1 MPLGRAWSVALVG
14 LDGRLVEVE
23 ADLGGGL
30 PGIKMIGLPDA
41 GRREAKDRVRSA
53 IRNSGQH
60 WPEDKLT
67 LGLFPAN
74 LPKLGSAYDL
84 AIAVAIQW
92 SRSDERQQRRRD
104 RHVDRVGDVELD
116 AYNEELQRLAE
127 RDARVASRGN

>member
-1 MPLGRAWSVALVG
+1 MGEIPTLV
-14 LDGRLVEVE
+14 
-23 ADLGGGL
+23 
-30 PGIKMIGLPDA
+30 
-41 GRREAKDRVRSA
+41 
-53 IRNSGQH
+53 
-60 WPEDKLT
+60 
-67 LGLFPAN
+67 
-74 LPKLGSAYDL
+74 L